1 MRGVYRL
8 QNTGIIRSHV
18 MKIYPAAVRHR
29 GEAASDWRIGFGSV
43 FSLADKSCGCIPC
56 SLIVS

>member
-1 MRGVYRL
+1 MRGVYRA

-29 GEAASDWRIGFGSV
+29 GEAASDWRMGLVQSSHWLTSPV
-43 FSLADKSCGCIPC
+43 AASLAP
-56 SLIVS
+56 